1 MLNIETFKRPQV
13 FMRIFGAAFSGALA
27 TLAFAPYSFWP
38 AMLVSLVALLLLI
51 HGQSPKRAGYIG
63 FFWGLGQFGT
73 GVGWVYVVIE
83 KFGGLPTAIG
93 LALIGLLVAY
103 LALFPA
109 LFSYILRRVQLPLA
123 LSYLLL
129 APSLWLVVDWFRG
142 WFLTGFPWL
151 WPGYSQIEGPLASFA
166 PMFGVQGITLALLII
181 SGSIAITLINRKASA
196 LIPALVV
203 GAVATGASFVP
214 WVQETGE
221 SVDVAMVQGNVPQE
235 LKWLPS
241 QRWPTLLAYQDMT
254 RQNWD
259 ADIVIWPEAAIP
271 ALERDLP
278 DFLARLDAAAINN
291 DTAVITGVLDQN
303 PDGQFYNNVI
313 TLGNNGEGGYTYP
326 ATQSYS
332 KHHLL
337 VFGEFVP
344 FSDFLRPLAP
354 LFNLPMS
361 SFSRGDY
368 TQSNIDAKGYQLAPA
383 ICYEIAFSD
392 QVRHSLTEESDF
404 ILTLSNDTWFGTSI
418 GPHQHLEIA
427 RMRALENGKPVLR
440 ATNTGLTAAIGYK
453 GDIIDQIPQFET
465 VVLRTD
471 VPTTAGQTPYTRFG
485 DWPLYAWIVLSGLA
499 LVLLTRGQ
507 KSTVSTQSQQ

>member
-1 MLNIETFKRPQV
+1 
-13 FMRIFGAAFSGALA
+13 MRIFGAAFSGAFA

-51 HGQSPKRAGYIG
+51 HGQSPKRAGFIG
-63 FFWGLGQFGT
+63 LGWGLGQFGT

-83 KFGGLPTAIG
+83 KFGGLPTAVG
-93 LALIGLLVAY
+93 LALIGLLVLY

-109 LFSYILRRVQLPLA
+109 LFAYVMRRVTLPLA
-123 LSYLLL
+123 SSYLLL
-129 APSLWLVVDWFRG
+129 APSLWLVIDWFRG

-151 WPGYSQIEGPLASFA
+151 WPGYSQIDGPLAPFA
-166 PMFGVQGITLALLII
+166 PMFGVQGITLALMII
-181 SGSIAITLINRKASA
+181 SGSIAITLINRKVSA
-196 LIPALVV
+196 LLPALVV
-203 GAVATGASFVP
+203 AAVATGSSFVP

-221 SVDVAMVQGNVPQE
+221 QVDVAMVQGNVPQE

-254 RQNWD
+254 RQNWG

-278 DFLARLDAAAINN
+278 DFLARLDAAANNN

-303 PDGQFYNNVI
+303 ADGQFYNNVI
-313 TLGNNGEGGYTYP
+313 TLGDNGEGGYHYP
-326 ATQSYS
+326 AAQRYS

-344 FSDFLRPLAP
+344 FADILRPLAP

-361 SFSRGDY
+361 SFSRGEY
-368 TQSNIDAKGYQLAPA
+368 TQPNIHAKGYQLAPA
-383 ICYEIAFSD
+383 ICYEIAFND

-440 ATNTGLTAAIGYK
+440 ATNTGLTAAIGYQ
-453 GDIIDQIPQFET
+453 GNLIAQIPQFET
-465 VVLRTD
+465 QVLRTD
-471 VPTTAGQTPYTRFG
+471 VPTTLGQTPYTRFG
-485 DWPLYAWIVLSGLA
+485 DWPLYLWIALSGLA
-499 LVLLTRGQ
+499 LVVLTRRQ
-507 KSTVSTQSQQ
+507 KTEKFSESQQ